1 MNLMVWDPPG
11 TDECIGGFGVTSLL
25 HLYYELSNWMIG
37 CDVSGFGSSRVKD
50 WLYLGRNGMHGEVA
64 LCDGSTAMMV
74 FRNRRYVEVTEDE
87 DAESEGCPRYC
98 LPSWQSAEKRNEVPD
113 RRADIRN
120 ARGLRDTQAYPTA
133 YLALGFTHN
142 TLTVPVSTPSNVT
155 GHSSLLLWA
164 LKQLAMS
171 LIGTLGSQDSCFPC
185 TCQFMW

>member
-11 TDECIGGFGVTSLL
+11 TDECIGGFGS
-25 HLYYELSNWMIG
+25 Y
-37 CDVSGFGSSRVKD
+37 RVKD

-74 FRNRRYVEVTEDE
+74 FRNRRYGEVTEDE

-155 GHSSLLLWA
+155 GHSSLLLW
-164 LKQLAMS
+164 
-171 LIGTLGSQDSCFPC
+171 GP
-185 TCQFMW
+185 

>member
-1 MNLMVWDPPG
+1 
-11 TDECIGGFGVTSLL
+11 
-25 HLYYELSNWMIG
+25 MIG

-74 FRNRRYVEVTEDE
+74 FRNRRYGEVTEDE

-142 TLTVPVSTPSNVT
+142 TLTVPLSTPSNVT
-155 GHSSLLLWA
+155 GHSSLLLWGPEA
-164 LKQLAMS
+164 AGDVTHWLVLGGLWTFAAFHGTS
-171 LIGTLGSQDSCFPC
+171 LLRVRVPHLPTVFQGFHKPIPQDSCFPC